1 MDMSSIISF
10 ARGER
15 ALSWIAKV
23 AWLLVCLMG
32 SVVLLG
38 VLGDFVARPVQPPLR
53 SQHDVVRTAGQIAAV
68 GLFPRVGGASRKAAE
83 SDFEL
88 LGVLSGTDAGAAILR
103 RKGELRSKVF
113 RAGADIPGG
122 ARLVRIDSD
131 AVTLSQGL
139 VETRL
144 VLKRAPRAR
153 ETGRPAGR
161 GKLGR

>member
-1 MDMSSIISF
+1 MFSF
-10 ARGER
+10 AQREQ
-15 ALSWIAKV
+15 AVSWVGKAV
-23 AWLLVCLMG
+23 WLLVFSMG
-32 SVVLLG
+32 AMVLVT
-38 VLGDFVARPVQPPLR
+38 VLGDFVARPVQPPLHF
-53 SQHDVVRTAGQIAAV
+53 QHDVVQTAGQIAAA
-68 GLFPRVGGASRKAAE
+68 GLFPQVGSTSRKAAE

-113 RAGADIPGG
+113 RAGEDIPGG

-144 VLKRAPRAR
+144 VLKRVPRVR
-153 ETGRPAGR
+153 ESGRPAGR
-161 GKLGR
+161 GKPVR